1 MKLETKMMSAIMQKQ
16 TNATPELD
24 QLCINTIRALAID
37 AVQKAESGHPG
48 LPLGAA
54 PMAYVLWTRFLRY
67 NPKNPKWENR
77 DRFLLS
83 AGHGCMLLYSL
94 LYLTGYDLSLDEIKN
109 FRQWGSKTPGHPEY
123 GLTPGVE
130 ITTGPLGQGFAN
142 GVGMAMGAAHL
153 AAKFNQKDFPLIDH
167 YVYAI
172 ASDGDLMEGVASEAA
187 SLAGHLKLGKLIY
200 LYDDNHVTIEGFT
213 DLAFSEDVR
222 KRFEAYG
229 WHTST
234 VEDGND
240 LDAIEAAI
248 RDAQSVSD
256 QPSLISVKTT
266 IGYGMPTAGT
276 RKAHSDAPGED
287 AVRETKR
294 HLGWPE
300 DKQFYVPDEAL
311 AHFREAIER
320 GAQTER
326 EWNEL
331 VKNYEAKHP
340 DLGSMW
346 RTVMSGELPKDWETH
361 LPNFEDAKPVAT
373 RVASG
378 QVINALAP
386 HLPMLIGGSA
396 DLGVSNNTDI
406 KDSGSFE
413 AGSYDGRIIHFGVRE
428 HAMGATLTGMAL
440 NGGLIPYGG
449 TFMTF
454 SDYMRPSIRLAA
466 LSEVQV
472 IYVFTHDSIGLGE
485 DGPTHQ
491 PIEHLAALRAIP
503 HLFVVRPA
511 DVHEVREAWRLAI
524 LRRNAPTA
532 LALTRQKVPLIDR
545 ALCAPAEG
553 LRRGGY
559 VLADGAEARPRGPQP
574 SISAGVGRSG
584 SAQDE
589 RGTSPTVREG
599 SAGTPRLI
607 LIATGSE
614 VSLALDARDQLQKDG
629 IATRVVSMPCVEL
642 FEEQTQDYRD
652 EILPPSITARLAIE
666 AGVRQGWDRYVGP
679 RGDVICL
686 DRFGASAPGD
696 VAMKNL
702 GFNVENVLSR
712 ARKLLD

>member
-1 MKLETKMMSAIMQKQ
+1 MSASVQKGNDQ
-16 TNATPELD
+16 PTPDLD
-24 QLCINTIRALAID
+24 QLCINTIRTLSLD
-37 AVQKAESGHPG
+37 AVQKANSGHPG

-54 PMAYVLWTRFLRY
+54 PMAYVLWTRFMRH
-67 NPKNPKWENR
+67 NPQNPKWENR

-83 AGHGCMLLYSL
+83 AGHGSMLLYSL
-94 LYLTGYDLSLDEIKN
+94 LYLTGYDLSLDELKN
-109 FRQWGSKTPGHPEY
+109 FRQFGSKTPGHPEY

-153 AAKFNQKDFPLIDH
+153 AAKFNKEKFSLIDH

-172 ASDGDLMEGVASEAA
+172 VSDGDLMEGVASEAA

-213 DLAFSEDVR
+213 DLAFSEDVP

-229 WHTST
+229 WHTLT
-234 VEDGND
+234 VENGND
-240 LDAIEAAI
+240 LAAIEQAI
-248 RDAQSVSD
+248 RDAQSVGTK
-256 QPSLISVKTT
+256 PSLISVKTT

-300 DKQFYVPDEAL
+300 DQQFYIPDEAL
-311 AHFREAIER
+311 AHFREAVDR
-320 GAQTER
+320 GANHEADWR
-326 EWNEL
+326 SL
-331 VKNYEAKHP
+331 VEKFVQKHS
-340 DLGSMW
+340 DLG
-346 RTVMSGELPKDWETH
+346 ELWTTTMKGDLPADWEKH
-361 LPNFEDAKPVAT
+361 IPDFKDAKPMAT

-378 QVINALAP
+378 EVINALAP

-413 AGSYDGRIIHFGVRE
+413 ADQYDGRILHFGVRE
-428 HAMGATLTGMAL
+428 HAMGSTLTGISL

-454 SDYMRPSIRLAA
+454 SDYMRPAIRLAA

-511 DVHEVREAWRLAI
+511 DPAEVAEAWRIAI

-532 LALTRQKVPLIDR
+532 LALTRQKVDVIDHTQF
-545 ALCAPAEG
+545 AKAEG

-559 VLADGAEARPRGPQP
+559 ILAEAGEVQSPKSKVQSPQ
-574 SISAGVGRSG
+574 
-584 SAQDE
+584 
-589 RGTSPTVREG
+589 
-599 SAGTPRLI
+599 LI

-614 VSLALDARDQLQKDG
+614 VSLALQAREKLQG
-629 IATRVVSMPCVEL
+629 EGVATRVVSMPCMEL
-642 FEEQTQDYRD
+642 FEEQDQAYRD
-652 EILPPSITARLAIE
+652 EVLPAAVPSRLAIE

-679 RGDVICL
+679 AGDVICL

-696 VAMKNL
+696 VALREL
-702 GFNVENVLSR
+702 GFNLDNVLQHAR
-712 ARKLLD
+712 ALI

>member
-1 MKLETKMMSAIMQKQ
+1 MKEQSE
-16 TNATPELD
+16 ATSELD
-24 QLCINTIRALAID
+24 QLCINTIRTLALD
-37 AVQKAESGHPG
+37 AVQKANSGHPG

-54 PMAYVLWTRFLRY
+54 PMAYVLWTRFMRY

-83 AGHGCMLLYSL
+83 AGHGSMLLYSL
-94 LYLTGYDLSLDEIKN
+94 LYLTGYDLSLEEIKN

-153 AAKFNQKDFPLIDH
+153 AAKFNQKDFSLIDH
-167 YVYAI
+167 NVYAI
-172 ASDGDLMEGVASEAA
+172 VSDGDLMEGVASEAA

-213 DLAFSEDVR
+213 DLAFSEDVP

-234 VEDGND
+234 VADGND
-240 LDAIEAAI
+240 LAAIEAAI
-248 RDAQSVSD
+248 RDAQSVAD
-256 QPSLISVKTT
+256 RPSLISVKTT

-276 RKAHSDAPGED
+276 RKAHSDAPGEE
-287 AVRETKR
+287 AVKETKR

-311 AHFREAIER
+311 AHFREAIEP
-320 GAQTER
+320 GAEQER
-326 EWNEL
+326 EWKEL
-331 VKNYEAKHP
+331 VKQYQEQHAE
-340 DLGSMW
+340 LGELW
-346 RTVMSGELPKDWETH
+346 QQTMSGELPPDWETH
-361 LPNFEDAKPVAT
+361 LPNFADAKPVAT

-386 HLPMLIGGSA
+386 HMPMLIGGSA

-406 KDSGSFE
+406 KDSGDFE

-428 HAMGATLTGMAL
+428 HAMGATLTGLSL
-440 NGGLIPYGG
+440 NGGLIPFGG
-449 TFMTF
+449 TFMCF
-454 SDYMRPSIRLAA
+454 SDYMRPSIRLAC
-466 LSEVQV
+466 LSGVQV

-503 HLFVVRPA
+503 HLFVIRPA

-524 LRRNAPTA
+524 LRRRAPTA

-545 ALCAPAEG
+545 QVLASAEG

-559 VLADGAEARPRGPQP
+559 ILAEAE
-574 SISAGVGRSG
+574 SAG
-584 SAQDE
+584 E

-599 SAGTPRLI
+599 SAGAGVRSPTVREGNSENHPPKLI

-614 VSLALDARDQLQKDG
+614 VPLALEAREQLQKDG
-629 IATRVVSMPCVEL
+629 IPTRVVSMPCVEL
-642 FEEQTQDYRD
+642 FEEQKQDYRD
-652 EILPPSITARLAIE
+652 EVLPPSVTARLAIE
-666 AGVRQGWDRYVGP
+666 AGVRQSWDRYVGAQ
-679 RGDVICL
+679 GDVICL
-686 DRFGASAPGD
+686 NRFGASAPGE
-696 VAMKNL
+696 VALRNL
-702 GFNVENVLSR
+702 GFNVENVRKHAR
-712 ARKLLD
+712 ALL

>member
-1 MKLETKMMSAIMQKQ
+1 MQQ
-16 TNATPELD
+16 DTGSTPELD
-24 QLCINTIRALAID
+24 QLCINTIRTLTID
-37 AVQKAESGHPG
+37 AVQKAKSGHPG

-54 PMAYVLWTRFLRY
+54 PMAYVLWTKFIQY
-67 NPKNPKWENR
+67 NPRNPRWENR

-94 LYLTGYDLSLDEIKN
+94 LHLTGYDLPLDEIKN
-109 FRQWGSKTPGHPEY
+109 FRQWESKTPGHPENV
-123 GLTPGVE
+123 LTPGVE

-153 AAKFNQKDFPLIDH
+153 ASRFNQKEFSLIDH
-167 YVYAI
+167 YIYAI
-172 ASDGDLMEGVASEAA
+172 VSDGDLMEGVASEAA

-200 LYDDNHVTIEGFT
+200 LYDDNRVTIEGFT
-213 DLAFSEDVR
+213 DLAFSEDVP
-222 KRFEAYG
+222 KRFESYG

-240 LDAIEAAI
+240 LAAIEAAI

-256 QPSLISVKTT
+256 QPSLISVKTV
-266 IGYGMPTAGT
+266 IGYGMPTSGT
-276 RKAHSDAPGED
+276 RKAHSDPPGEE

-300 DKQFYVPDEAL
+300 DKQFYVPEEAL
-311 AHFREAIER
+311 THFRQAIER
-320 GAQTER
+320 GAKSE
-326 EWNEL
+326 EDWNQL
-331 VKNYEAKHP
+331 VANYEEKHADLAKQ
-340 DLGSMW
+340 W
-346 RTVMSGELPKDWETH
+346 RETMSGELPSDWESH
-361 LPNFEDAKPVAT
+361 LPSFDDAEAMAT

-378 QVINALAP
+378 KVINALAP

-406 KDSGSFE
+406 KDGGDF
-413 AGSYDGRIIHFGVRE
+413 AAAHYDARIIHFGVRE

-454 SDYMRPSIRLAA
+454 SDYMRPSIRLAC

-472 IYVFTHDSIGLGE
+472 IYVFTHDSVGLGE

-491 PIEHLAALRAIP
+491 SVEHLAALRAIP

-524 LRRNAPTA
+524 LRRQAPTA

-545 ALCAPAEG
+545 KRLASAEG

-559 VLADGAEARPRGPQP
+559 ILAEAE
-574 SISAGVGRSG
+574 GVR
-584 SAQDE
+584 
-589 RGTSPTVREG
+589 SPTVREG
-599 SAGTPRLI
+599 RSDDTNPQLI

-614 VSLALDARDQLQKDG
+614 LSLALEAREQLQADG
-629 IATRVVSMPCVEL
+629 ISTRVVSMPCLEL
-642 FEEQTQDYRD
+642 FEEQSAEYRA
-652 EILPPSITARLAIE
+652 EVLPPSVTARLAIE
-666 AGVRQGWDRYVGP
+666 AGVRQGWDRYVGTT
-679 RGDVICL
+679 GDVICL
-686 DRFGASAPGD
+686 DRFGASAPGE
-696 VAMKNL
+696 VALRNL
-702 GFNVENVLSR
+702 GFNVDNVLNR
-712 ARKLLD
+712 ARKLVK

>member
-1 MKLETKMMSAIMQKQ
+1 MGVSTSPQINNSASV
-16 TNATPELD
+16 LD
-24 QLCINTIRALAID
+24 QLCINTIRTLSLD

-54 PMAYVLWTRFLRY
+54 PMAYVLWTRFLRH

-83 AGHGCMLLYSL
+83 AGHGSMLLYSL
-94 LYLTGYDLSLDEIKN
+94 LYLTGYDLSLDEIKR

-123 GLTPGVE
+123 RLTPGVE
-130 ITTGPLGQGFAN
+130 ITTGPLGQGLAN

-153 AAKFNQKDFPLIDH
+153 AAKFNQQDFPLIDH

-172 ASDGDLMEGVASEAA
+172 VSDGDLMEGVASEAA

-213 DLAFSEDVR
+213 DLAFSESVP

-229 WHTST
+229 WHTAT
-234 VEDGND
+234 VDDGND
-240 LDAIEAAI
+240 LEAIEAAI
-248 RDAQSVSD
+248 RDAQSVAD
-256 QPSLISVKTT
+256 RPSLISVKTT

-276 RKAHSDAPGED
+276 RKAHSDAPGEE
-287 AVRETKR
+287 AVKETKR

-311 AHFREAIER
+311 AHFREAVER
-320 GAQTER
+320 GAQEER
-326 EWNEL
+326 ECKEL
-331 VKNYEAKHP
+331 VKQYHEQDAE
-340 DLGSMW
+340 LSELW
-346 RTVMSGELPKDWETH
+346 QQTMSGELPPDWETH
-361 LPNFEDAKPVAT
+361 LPDFADAKPVAT

-386 HLPMLIGGSA
+386 HMPMLIGGSA

-406 KDSGSFE
+406 KDSGDFE
-413 AGSYDGRIIHFGVRE
+413 AGSYQGRIIHFGVRE
-428 HAMGATLTGMAL
+428 HAMGATLTGMSL
-440 NGGLIPYGG
+440 NGGLIPFGG
-449 TFMTF
+449 TFMCF
-454 SDYMRPSIRLAA
+454 SDYMRPSIRLAC

-472 IYVFTHDSIGLGE
+472 IYVFTHDSVGLGE

-524 LRRNAPTA
+524 LRRKAPTA

-545 ALCAPAEG
+545 KKFASAEG
-553 LRRGGY
+553 ARKGGY
-559 VLADGAEARPRGPQP
+559 VLAEAEAVSTG
-574 SISAGVGRSG
+574 SG
-584 SAQDE
+584 SD
-589 RGTSPTVREG
+589 RVD
-599 SAGTPRLI
+599 PRLI

-614 VSLALDARDQLQKDG
+614 VGLAL
-629 IATRVVSMPCVEL
+629 E
-642 FEEQTQDYRD
+642 
-652 EILPPSITARLAIE
+652 
-666 AGVRQGWDRYVGP
+666 
-679 RGDVICL
+679 
-686 DRFGASAPGD
+686 
-696 VAMKNL
+696 
-702 GFNVENVLSR
+702 
-712 ARKLLD
+712 

>member
-1 MKLETKMMSAIMQKQ
+1 MSAPVKQ
-16 TNATPELD
+16 ENTATTTDLD
-24 QLCINTIRALAID
+24 QLCINTIRTLTLD

-54 PMAYVLWTRFLRY
+54 PMAYVLWTRFLRH

-83 AGHGCMLLYSL
+83 AGHGSMLLYSL
-94 LYLTGYDLSLDEIKN
+94 LHLTGYDLPLEELKS

-167 YVYAI
+167 YVYSI
-172 ASDGDLMEGVASEAA
+172 VSDGDLMEGVASEAA

-200 LYDDNHVTIEGFT
+200 LYDNNHVTIEGFT
-213 DLAFSEDVR
+213 DLAFSENVA

-234 VEDGND
+234 VADGND

-248 RDAQSVSD
+248 RDAQSVAD
-256 QPSLISVKTT
+256 RPSLICVKTT

-276 RKAHSDAPGED
+276 RKAHSDAPGAD

-311 AHFREAIER
+311 AHFRR
-320 GAQTER
+320 SVDQGSQTEA

-331 VKNYEAKHP
+331 VSGYVEKHP
-340 DLGSMW
+340 ELGSMF
-346 RTVMSGELPKDWETH
+346 RTMMDGDLPDGWEDH
-361 LPNFEDAKPVAT
+361 LPSFDDAKPVAT

-406 KDSGSFE
+406 KDGGDFE
-413 AGSYDGRIIHFGVRE
+413 AGSYDRRILHFGVRE
-428 HAMGATLTGMAL
+428 HAMGATMTGMSL

-449 TFMTF
+449 TFLTF
-454 SDYMRPSIRLAA
+454 SDYMRPSIRLAC

-472 IYVFTHDSIGLGE
+472 IYVFTHDSVGLGE

-491 PIEHLAALRAIP
+491 SVEHLAALRAIP

-524 LRRNAPTA
+524 LRRHAPTA

-545 ALCAPAEG
+545 KVYSSAEG

-559 VLADGAEARPRGPQP
+559 VLAEAASTSRDEVSTGSGPGSP
-574 SISAGVGRSG
+574 SGQVQS
-584 SAQDE
+584 
-589 RGTSPTVREG
+589 TTPT
-599 SAGTPRLI
+599 LI

-614 VSLALDARDQLQKDG
+614 VSLAL
-629 IATRVVSMPCVEL
+629 
-642 FEEQTQDYRD
+642 
-652 EILPPSITARLAIE
+652 
-666 AGVRQGWDRYVGP
+666 
-679 RGDVICL
+679 
-686 DRFGASAPGD
+686 
-696 VAMKNL
+696 
-702 GFNVENVLSR
+702 
-712 ARKLLD
+712 

>member
-1 MKLETKMMSAIMQKQ
+1 MSAPIQESNEIAN
-16 TNATPELD
+16 TDLD
-24 QLCINTIRALAID
+24 QLCINTIRTLSLD

-54 PMAYVLWTRFLRY
+54 PMAYVLWTRFLRH
-67 NPKNPKWENR
+67 NPQNPKWENR

-83 AGHGCMLLYSL
+83 AGHGSMLLYSL
-94 LYLTGYDLSLDEIKN
+94 LYLTGYDLPLDELKN

-153 AAKFNQKDFPLIDH
+153 GAKFNQKDFSLIDH

-172 ASDGDLMEGVASEAA
+172 VSDGDLMEGVAAEAA

-200 LYDDNHVTIEGFT
+200 LYDDNQVTIEGFT
-213 DLAFSEDVR
+213 SLAFSEDVP

-229 WHTST
+229 WHTLT
-234 VEDGND
+234 VDDGND

-248 RDAQSVSD
+248 REAQSVGD
-256 QPSLISVKTT
+256 KPSLISVKTV

-276 RKAHSDAPGED
+276 RKAHSDAPGEE

-300 DKQFYVPDEAL
+300 DKQFFVPDEAL
-311 AHFREAIER
+311 AHFREAVDR
-320 GAQTER
+320 GAKQE
-326 EWNEL
+326 EQWQSL
-331 VKNYEAKHP
+331 VGKYEEKHP
-340 DLGSMW
+340 ELGSQW
-346 RTVMSGELPKDWETH
+346 RSMMKGELPAGWEDH
-361 LPNFEDAKPVAT
+361 LPKFADPKPVAT

-378 QVINALAP
+378 EVINALAP

-406 KDSGSFE
+406 KGGGDFE
-413 AGSYDGRIIHFGVRE
+413 AGSYQGRIIHFGVRE
-428 HAMGATLTGMAL
+428 HAMGSTLTGISL

-449 TFMTF
+449 TFLTF
-454 SDYMRPSIRLAA
+454 SDYMRPAIRLAA

-491 PIEHLAALRAIP
+491 PIEHVAALRAIP
-503 HLFVVRPA
+503 HLFVIRPA
-511 DVHEVREAWRLAI
+511 DPAEVSEAWRIAI

-532 LALTRQKVPLIDR
+532 LALTRQKVGVIDR
-545 ALCAPAEG
+545 TRYSGAEG

-559 VLADGAEARPRGPQP
+559 ILADADTTAAMDL
-574 SISAGVGRSG
+574 AGNPVRTASG
-584 SAQDE
+584 NDRVDGEQTDSL
-589 RGTSPTVREG
+589 
-599 SAGTPRLI
+599 RLI

-614 VSLALDARDQLQKDG
+614 VSLALEAREKLQAEG
-629 IATRVVSMPCVEL
+629 IATRVVSMPCFEL
-642 FEEQTQDYRD
+642 FEEQPEDYRNQV
-652 EILPPSITARLAIE
+652 LPPSVTARLAIE

-679 RGDVICL
+679 AGDVISL

-696 VAMKNL
+696 VALREL
-702 GFNVENVLSR
+702 GFNVEN
-712 ARKLLD
+712 LLTQAKRLIQS

>member
-1 MKLETKMMSAIMQKQ
+1 MSAPVQRENI
-16 TNATPELD
+16 NPELD
-24 QLCINTIRALAID
+24 QLCINTIRTLSLD
-37 AVQKAESGHPG
+37 AVQKAKSGHPG

-54 PMAYVLWTRFLRY
+54 PMAYALWTRFLRH
-67 NPKNPKWENR
+67 NPRNPKWHNR

-83 AGHGCMLLYSL
+83 AGHGSMLLYSL
-94 LYLTGYDLSLDEIKN
+94 LHLTGYDLPLEELKN

-142 GVGMAMGAAHL
+142 GVGMAMGEAHL
-153 AAKFNQKDFPLIDH
+153 ASKFNKDGFPLIDH

-172 ASDGDLMEGVASEAA
+172 VSDGDLMEGVASEAA

-213 DLAFSEDVR
+213 SLAFSEDVP
-222 KRFEAYG
+222 KRFAAYG

-240 LDAIEAAI
+240 TVAIEAAI
-248 RDAQSVSD
+248 RDAQAVAD
-256 QPSLISVKTT
+256 RPTLISVKTT
-266 IGYGMPTAGT
+266 IGYGMPTSGT
-276 RKAHSDAPGED
+276 RKAHSDPPGED

-300 DKQFYVPDEAL
+300 DKFFYVPDEAL
-311 AHFREAIER
+311 AHFRKAIER
-320 GAQTER
+320 GAE
-326 EWNEL
+326 EENDWNEL
-331 VKNYEAKHP
+331 VETYKDEHEE
-340 DLGSMW
+340 LGHLWEQTTS
-346 RTVMSGELPKDWETH
+346 RKLPEDWEQH
-361 LPNFEDAKPVAT
+361 LPSFEDSKEIAT

-378 QVINALAP
+378 QVINAIAP

-406 KDSGSFE
+406 KDSGDFE
-413 AGSYDGRIIHFGVRE
+413 AGSYDGRIIHWGVRE
-428 HAMGATLTGMAL
+428 HCMGSTMTGVAL

-449 TFMTF
+449 TFMCF
-454 SDYMRPSIRLAA
+454 SDYMRPSIRLAC

-472 IYVFTHDSIGLGE
+472 VYVFTHDSIGLGE

-503 HLFVVRPA
+503 HLFVIRPA

-524 LRRNAPTA
+524 LRRKAPTA

-545 ALCAPAEG
+545 KKFGSAEG
-553 LRRGGY
+553 LRKGGY
-559 VLADGAEARPRGPQP
+559 VLAEADGVSTG
-574 SISAGVGRSG
+574 SG
-584 SAQDE
+584 SDRVDPQ
-589 RGTSPTVREG
+589 
-599 SAGTPRLI
+599 LI

-614 VSLALDARDQLQKDG
+614 VGLALEAREHLQTDG
-629 IATRVVSMPCVEL
+629 VPTRVVSMPCIEL
-642 FEEQTQDYRD
+642 FEEQSQNYRD
-652 EILPPSITARLAIE
+652 EVLPPSITARLAIE

-679 RGDVICL
+679 KGDVICL

-696 VAMKNL
+696 IALKNL
-702 GFNVENVLSR
+702 GFNVDSLLKHAR
-712 ARKLLD
+712 ALL

>member
-1 MKLETKMMSAIMQKQ
+1 MS
-16 TNATPELD
+16 TPVQQENNLPTPDLD
-24 QLCINTIRALAID
+24 KLCINTIRALSLD
-37 AVQKAESGHPG
+37 AVQKANSGHPG

-54 PMAYVLWTRFLRY
+54 PMAYVLWTRFLRH
-67 NPKNPKWENR
+67 NPKNSKWENR

-83 AGHGCMLLYSL
+83 AGHGSMLLYSL
-94 LYLTGYDLSLDEIKN
+94 LYLTGYDLSLDEIKR
-109 FRQWGSKTPGHPEY
+109 FRQFGSKTPGHPEY
-123 GLTPGVE
+123 RLTPGVE

-153 AAKFNQKDFPLIDH
+153 AAKFNKEKFSLIDH

-172 ASDGDLMEGVASEAA
+172 VSDGDLMEGVASEAA

-213 DLAFSEDVR
+213 DLAFSEDVP

-229 WHTST
+229 WHTLT
-234 VEDGND
+234 VADGND
-240 LDAIEAAI
+240 LDSLEQAI
-248 RDAQSVSD
+248 RDAQSVGTK
-256 QPSLISVKTT
+256 PSLISVKTT

-320 GAQTER
+320 GAQQEADWR
-326 EWNEL
+326 SL
-331 VKNYEAKHP
+331 VEKFVHEHA
-340 DLGSMW
+340 DLGQLW
-346 RTVMSGELPKDWETH
+346 TTTIKGELPVDWEKH
-361 LPNFEDAKPVAT
+361 LPDFKDAKAVAT

-378 QVINALAP
+378 EVINALAP

-406 KDSGSFE
+406 KDGGSFE
-413 AGSYDGRIIHFGVRE
+413 AGQYDGRILHFGVRE
-428 HAMGATLTGMAL
+428 HAMGSTLTGISL

-449 TFMTF
+449 TFLTF
-454 SDYMRPSIRLAA
+454 SDYMRPAIRLAA

-503 HLFVVRPA
+503 HLFVIRPA
-511 DVHEVREAWRLAI
+511 DPAEVAEAWRIAI

-532 LALTRQKVPLIDR
+532 LALTRQKVGLIDR
-545 ALCAPAEG
+545 TRFAKAEG

-559 VLADGAEARPRGPQP
+559 TLAEWDRLSSLSGDAE
-574 SISAGVGRSG
+574 
-584 SAQDE
+584 
-589 RGTSPTVREG
+589 T
-599 SAGTPRLI
+599 TPRLI

-614 VSLALDARDQLQKDG
+614 VSLALEAREKLQSEG
-629 IATRVVSMPCVEL
+629 IDTRVVSMPCVEL
-642 FEEQTQDYRD
+642 FEEQPENYRN
-652 EILPPSITARLAIE
+652 EILPPAVTARLAIE

-686 DRFGASAPGD
+686 DRFGASSPGD
-696 VAMKNL
+696 VAMREL
-702 GFNVENVLSR
+702 GFNLENVLQHAR
-712 ARKLLD
+712 ALI